1 MVSRMRKRGLTSEP
15 ADTLSQQTGV
25 IPLISDPDPDSDS
38 DSDSDADCTAY

>member
-15 ADTLSQQTGV
+15 ADTLNQQNGI

-38 DSDSDADCTAY
+38 DADCTAY